1 MLEQNEQSRFFVV
14 VDLAAVVVSP
24 GHAGEAISAVRVDG
38 AAKVDVRALPVAP
51 VGIDKAREKIFLQ
64 AVLEIEAKDRAQA
77 KSLASTGISSMDAG
91 VEVTVIGCQAY
102 SVLPP
107 EDIAHIG
114 KRVMKF
120 PGVIRYLK
128 ALDQANGAAPT
139 ESDRALMRAYRHE
152 FAASS
157 RLQNILRSLA
167 GPQRDNA
174 RPTRAD
180 YVRFDEIMRDISRK
194 PGVLALFSGL
204 EGQDNSK

>member
-1 MLEQNEQSRFFVV
+1 MNESIKQSRFFVV
-14 VDLAAVVVSP
+14 ADLAAVVEIP
-24 GHAGEAISAVRVDG
+24 RRAGEAINAVRVEG
-38 AAKVDVRALPVAP
+38 AAKVDVRALPVAAVP
-51 VGIDKAREKIFLQ
+51 IDKTRERIFLQ
-64 AVLEIEAKDRAQA
+64 AILEIEAKDRAQA
-77 KSLASTGISSMDAG
+77 KSIASDGISSLDAG
-91 VEVTVIGCQAY
+91 VEVTILGCLAY

-128 ALDQANGAAPT
+128 ALDKANGVAPT
-139 ESDRALMRAYRHE
+139 ESDRAQERAYRYE
-152 FAASS
+152 FAASAQ
-157 RLQNILRSLA
+157 LQNILRALS

-204 EGQDNSK
+204 ESQSN